1 MYRRRHGIVPKLL
14 GGIFALAALSV
25 CILNGIEPWTAT
37 VRGFVAFA
45 VGHIA
50 GAIWES
56 IFGQP
61 GGRIIT
67 SEDFA
72 TEDSTKIENENEEAP
87 AA

>member
-1 MYRRRHGIVPKLL
+1 MPKLL

-37 VRGFVAFA
+37 VRGLVAFA

-50 GAIWES
+50 GALWES

-61 GGRIIT
+61 GGRVISSKDFV
-67 SEDFA
+67 SEDGP
-72 TEDSTKIENENEEAP
+72 KIEKELEEEP

>member
-1 MYRRRHGIVPKLL
+1 MPKLL
-14 GGIFALAALSV
+14 GGVFALVALSV

-37 VRGFVAFA
+37 VRGLVAFA

-50 GAIWES
+50 GALWES

-61 GGRIIT
+61 GGRVVT
-67 SEDFA
+67 AEDFA
-72 TEDSTKIENENEEAP
+72 VDESTQIEKQPVEEP

>member
-1 MYRRRHGIVPKLL
+1 MPKLL

-45 VGHIA
+45 FGHIA

-56 IFGQP
+56 VFGQP
-61 GGRIIT
+61 GGRIVTTEDIT
-67 SEDFA
+67 VQ
-72 TEDSTKIENENEEAP
+72 DSTKIEKENEEEP

>member
-1 MYRRRHGIVPKLL
+1 MPKLL
-14 GGIFALAALSV
+14 AGIFALAALSV

-50 GAIWES
+50 GAVWES

-61 GGRIIT
+61 GGKIIT
-67 SEDFA
+67 SEDLSV
-72 TEDSTKIENENEEAP
+72 EDSAKVERDTDAEP